1 MLPTINA
8 PTYDLTIPS
17 TNESVKFRPFLVKEE
32 KILLM
37 AQEGEELQEK
47 IDAIKQII
55 GNCLVSDVNVDK
67 LSTFDI
73 EHIFIKLRSK
83 SIGNVIG
90 LSYNRE
96 DCTEEGA
103 GQGGCQIP
111 FTLDLE
117 KAEIENQEGHTNEL
131 NLTSDIKIIMK
142 YPDFNILNSV
152 LTADSVDDVID
163 VVATCIDMI
172 VDGSE
177 VYNASDYSES
187 ELKTFV
193 ENLTQQQFE
202 SINNFFNT
210 MPETACDVNIVCRK
224 CGWKKSMKVKGITD
238 FFS

>member
-55 GNCLVSDVNVDK
+55 GNCLVSDVDVDK

-96 DCTEEGA
+96 DCKEEGV

-172 VDGSE
+172 VDGNE
-177 VYNASDYSES
+177 VYNTSDYSES

-210 MPETACDVNIVCRK
+210 MPETACDVNISCRK